1 LSYNIDVIRKIL
13 EKLMPK
19 AVSKK
24 QYRYMMAIV
33 HGKDKG
39 KTSARGDRVPASVA
53 GKYAS
58 GGSDSSA
65 PESKGKEHEGGKWG
79 EKGHAKAKT
88 KTNKDKLERKKKK
101 AHLRKALEKYII
113 EQKRQGA
120 GCLVINSDGHI
131 LLGKRSDNGMWAT
144 PGGHVDPGEN
154 FEEAARR
161 ELREEAGIVA
171 KDCVELNSGM
181 YRGYDTKQFM
191 VTSYRGKLKGNG
203 EMLGLQFFDP
213 YNIPWSELTD
223 YTRDALCVAIK
234 EKLSKSKKL
243 KDMVAYEEL
252 EKNIIRSGSAPHNT
266 VYEVTHG
273 DALRLIG
280 NGTFRMLRDAVK
292 DMGDEDFRELKVDDY
307 TLHIR
312 RHVSDVYSGRI
323 TDGLKQVHQ
332 FTNKSLPAVSA
343 ELMSV
348 FEWYLPEDEKELEIV
363 DEADLDGGV
372 IEGGLGELIDNYK
385 RHNIVNIYTEMENI
399 REELRHGMTVDIQQV
414 EQRMM
419 KLFDRLESTLLT
431 VVDKH
436 NVLNSDAGE
445 SVDVLESK
453 LMQLQERIE
462 QMSKQ
467 PVTVSAYSSSPS
479 DDQKVH
485 SEFYPYLTRP
495 SVSISPD
502 GHIKISFDSD
512 WTHMERDNFL
522 QDMKA
527 RAVKKQ
533 TAK

>member
-1 LSYNIDVIRKIL
+1 
-13 EKLMPK
+13 
-19 AVSKK
+19 
-24 QYRYMMAIV
+24 MMAIV

-39 KTSARGDRVPASVA
+39 KTSSRGDRVPASVA
-53 GKYAS
+53 GKYAGS
-58 GGSDSSA
+58 GTSDSA

-79 EKGHAKAKT
+79 EKGHAKAKSSV
-88 KTNKDKLERKKKK
+88 NKDRLERKKKK
-101 AHLRKALEKYII
+101 AHLRKSLEKYLI
-113 EQKRQGA
+113 KNNRQGA
-120 GCLVINSDGHI
+120 GCLVINVDGQI

-161 ELREEAGIVA
+161 ELREETGLVA
-171 KDCVELNSGM
+171 KDCVELNAGR
-181 YRGYDTKQFM
+181 YRGYETKQFI
-191 VTSYRGKLKGNG
+191 VTSYKGRLKGNG

-213 YNIPWSELTD
+213 YNIPWDELTD
-223 YTRDALCVAIK
+223 YTCDAICAAIK
-234 EKLSKSKKL
+234 DKLSKSNKL
-243 KDMVAYEEL
+243 KDMIAIEEL
-252 EKNIIRSGSAPHNT
+252 EKNIVRSGSAPHNT

-292 DMGDEDFRELKVDDY
+292 DMGDEEFRELKVDNY

-323 TDGLKQVHQ
+323 TDGVKQVHQ

-363 DEADLDGGV
+363 DETDLDGGV
-372 IEGGLGELIDNYK
+372 IEGGLNELIDNYK

-399 REELRHGMTVDIQQV
+399 REELRHGMVVDIQQV

-419 KLFDRLESTLLT
+419 KLFDKLESTLLT

-436 NVLNSDAGE
+436 NTLNNDAGE
-445 SVDVLESK
+445 SVDVLENK

-467 PVTVSAYSSSPS
+467 PVTVSAFSSSPS
-479 DDQKVH
+479 DDKRVH

-512 WTHMERDNFL
+512 WTSLDRGNFL
-522 QDMKA
+522 NDMKA
-527 RAVKKQ
+527 RAIKQQAKK
-533 TAK
+533 

>member
-1 LSYNIDVIRKIL
+1 
-13 EKLMPK
+13 MPK

-53 GKYAS
+53 GKYAGS
-58 GGSDSSA
+58 GSSSSA

-79 EKGHAKAKT
+79 EKHHEKAKAT
-88 KTNKDKLERKKKK
+88 TNKDRLERKKKK
-101 AHLRKALEKYII
+101 AHLRKSLEKYLI
-113 EQKRQGA
+113 KNNRQGA
-120 GCLVINSDGHI
+120 GCLVVNADGQI
-131 LLGKRSDNGMWAT
+131 LLGKRSDSGMWAT

-161 ELREEAGIVA
+161 ELREESGLVA
-171 KDCVELNSGM
+171 KDCVELNAGR
-181 YRGYDTKQFM
+181 YRGYETKQYI
-191 VTSYRGKLKGNG
+191 VTSYKGRLKGNG

-213 YNIPWSELTD
+213 YNIPWDELTD
-223 YTRDALCVAIK
+223 YTRDAICAAIK
-234 EKLSKSKKL
+234 DKLSKSNKL
-243 KDMVAYEEL
+243 KDMIAMEEL
-252 EKNIIRSGSAPHNT
+252 EKNIIRSGGAPHNT

-292 DMGDEDFRELKVDDY
+292 DMGDEEFRELKVDNY
-307 TLHIR
+307 TLNIR

-323 TDGLKQVHQ
+323 TDGVKQVHQ

-363 DEADLDGGV
+363 DETDLDGGV
-372 IEGGLGELIDNYK
+372 IEGGLNELIDNYK

-399 REELRHGMTVDIQQV
+399 REELRHGMVVDIQQV

-419 KLFDRLESTLLT
+419 KLFDKLESTLLT

-436 NVLNSDAGE
+436 NTLNNDAGE
-445 SVDVLESK
+445 SVDVLEDK

-479 DDQKVH
+479 DDKQVH

-512 WTHMERDNFL
+512 WTHMERENFL
-522 QDMKA
+522 NDMKA
-527 RAVKKQ
+527 RAVKQ
-533 TAK
+533 QAKK